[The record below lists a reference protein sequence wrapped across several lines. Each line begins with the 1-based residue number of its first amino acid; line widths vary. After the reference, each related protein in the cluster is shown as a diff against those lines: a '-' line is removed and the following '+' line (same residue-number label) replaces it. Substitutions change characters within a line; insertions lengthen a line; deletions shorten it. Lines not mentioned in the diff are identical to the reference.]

1 MFSAGMERIRRDLI
15 QRAHA
20 QRSDAMERG
29 SVSHELAQTSNVENT
44 VQQQEDRR
52 TLGLAGFLSAP
63 LRLIRQPVAVAGY
76 NRHRPETP
84 KSPQQTTSGREIH
97 EELETEATAAERR
110 GPGITEP
117 SLAVIAEINSQGQDD
132 QAQSRPQDS
141 HRSRRRGVSK
151 KTRGDKKKRLLF
163 CLPWVNSGRVR
174 VALMHCLTSGL
185 FVLLL
190 LAVCELFRCLARTLK
205 LD

>member
-1 MFSAGMERIRRDLI
+1 MAVFSAGMERIRRDLI

-29 SVSHELAQTSNVENT
+29 SVGHELAQTSNIGNAI
-44 VQQQEDRR
+44 QQEERR
-52 TLGLAGFLSAP
+52 TPGLAGFLSAP
-63 LRLIRQPVAVAGY
+63 LRLIRQPVAVAGD

-84 KSPQQTTSGREIH
+84 KSPGTTSPREIH
-97 EELETEATAAERR
+97 EGLETEAPAAESR
-110 GPGITEP
+110 GPGIAEP
-117 SLAVIAEINSQGQDD
+117 SSAVIVEANSQWQDD
-132 QAQSRPQDS
+132 QTQPRPQDS
-141 HRSRRRGVSK
+141 HRSRRRGVSRR
-151 KTRGDKKKRLLF
+151 TRGDRQKRLLF

-190 LAVCELFRCLARTLK
+190 LAVCELFRY
-205 LD
+205 